1 MKTRTSLAVIGVLML
16 LCPVTA
22 RAQRPDSVGVRIIP
36 DSTYSGYDD
45 PGGIAGPEGIGAQLT
60 VANEVAEPYFRIPI
74 RVFKPWYEAKAKVN
88 EGYGLRYGI
97 NYTAVYLTASD
108 GIADESETS
117 SASGIIDIPVS
128 WTPVG
133 RESGNTGTLGFKF
146 ENRHVYGSNAV
157 APMFLGFETG
167 SILLPATKANE
178 FSFRFTE
185 FWWQQALLQ
194 QRLHFVVGKVDP
206 TNYYTF
212 HGLIHPFMNFFGYGS
227 SVSPSANWPNQ
238 GFGVMASGLPTKNL
252 YITAGLHDAGGD
264 PFKSGEVFY
273 LGDNFFDGKFFKA
286 VEVGYVPS
294 FAERYFRKISVTY
307 WHSDAFEGSEEG
319 QGVAFASHWFFKD
332 RYIPFLLAG
341 FSDGKGANVLAKQ
354 IVAGGIGFRFKSHD
368 ILGLTLNWTNPPD
381 SSLRDQYTAEAYY
394 RFYLTEHLEVT
405 PDLQWV
411 YHPSL
416 NPSVTSLLY
425 FGLRMRATL

>member
-1 MKTRTSLAVIGVLML
+1 MLWLAMPSWAHGQEADTIGLGIL
-16 LCPVTA
+16 A
-22 RAQRPDSVGVRIIP
+22 DS
-36 DSTYSGYDD
+36 SYSGYED
-45 PGGIAGPEGIGAQLT
+45 PGGISGPEGIGAQLQIG
-60 VANEVAEPYFRIPI
+60 NQVAEPYFRIPV
-74 RVFKPWYEAKAKVN
+74 RVFSPWYEAKARVN
-88 EGYGLRYGI
+88 ESLGLRYGI

-108 GIADESETS
+108 GITDESETS

-128 WTPVG
+128 WTLVG
-133 RESGNTGTLGFKF
+133 RESGDAGTLGLKF
-146 ENRHVYGSNAV
+146 ENRHVYGSNSV
-157 APMFLGFETG
+157 APMFLGFQTG

-178 FSFRFTE
+178 FTFRFTE

-194 QRLHFVVGKVDP
+194 QRLHVVVGKVDP

-238 GFGVMASGLPTKNL
+238 GFGVIASGLPTKNL
-252 YITAGLHDAGGD
+252 YVTAGLHDAGGD
-264 PFKSGEVFY
+264 PFKRGEVFY
-273 LGDNFFDGKFFKA
+273 VGDNFFDGKFFKTI
-286 VEVGYVPS
+286 EVGYVPS
-294 FAERYFRKISVTY
+294 FAERYFRKLSVTY
-307 WHSDAFEGSEEG
+307 WHSDTFEGSEEG
-319 QGVAFASHWFFKD
+319 QGVAFASHWFFQE

-341 FSDGKGANVLAKQ
+341 FVLAKQ

-368 ILGLTLNWTNPPD
+368 ILGLTMNWTNPPD
-381 SSLRDQYTAEAYY
+381 SNLRDQYTAEAYY
-394 RFYLTEHLEVT
+394 RFYLTEHLEIT

-416 NPSVTSLLY
+416 NPNVTSLVY

>member
-1 MKTRTSLAVIGVLML
+1 MRTSFFVIGVFWLLM
-16 LCPVTA
+16 PSW
-22 RAQRPDSVGVRIIP
+22 AQGQGADTIGLGILA
-36 DSTYSGYDD
+36 DSTYSGYEDS
-45 PGGIAGPEGIGAQLT
+45 GGISGPEGIGAQLQIG
-60 VANEVAEPYFRIPI
+60 NQVAEPYFRVPI
-74 RVFKPWYEAKAKVN
+74 RVFKSWYEAKAKVN
-88 EGYGLRYGI
+88 EKLGLRYGI

-108 GIADESETS
+108 GITDESETS
-117 SASGIIDIPVS
+117 SASGIFDIPVS
-128 WTPVG
+128 WTLLG
-133 RESGNTGTLGFKF
+133 RESGDAGTLGLKF

-157 APMFLGFETG
+157 SPMFLGFQTG

-178 FSFRFTE
+178 FTFRFTE
-185 FWWQQALLQ
+185 LWWQQALLQ

-212 HGLIHPFMNFFGYGS
+212 HGLVHPFMNFFGYGS

-238 GFGVMASGLPTKNL
+238 GFGVIASALPTKNL

-264 PFKSGEVFY
+264 PFKSGEVLYF
-273 LGDNFFDGKFFKA
+273 GDNFFDGKFFKT

-294 FAERYFRKISVTY
+294 FAERYFRKLSVTY
-307 WHSDAFEGSEEG
+307 WHSDAYEGSEEG
-319 QGVAFASHWFFKD
+319 QGVAFASHWFFKEK
-332 RYIPFLLAG
+332 YIPFLLAG

-354 IVAGGIGFRFKSHD
+354 IVAGGIGFRFMSHD
-368 ILGLTLNWTNPPD
+368 ILGFTVNWTNPPD
-381 SSLRDQYTAEAYY
+381 ASLRDQYTAETYY

-416 NPSVTSLLY
+416 NPNKTSLVY